1 MATTTPSAAL
11 VPVAHVF
18 TNTERLAV
26 AGFLAGYG
34 LLGREVAAGPH
45 GPRQPGI
52 DGLDRVRRADH
63 RASWTAGYELARY
76 GQRIVGVGPN
86 WR

>member
-34 LLGREVAAGPH
+34 LLGREVAHTARGS
-45 GPRQPGI
+45 RALMDSIAFVVQI
-52 DGLDRVRRADH
+52 TVR
-63 RASWTAGYELARY
+63 
-76 GQRIVGVGPN
+76 VGPPAMSSPGTG
-86 WR
+86 RES